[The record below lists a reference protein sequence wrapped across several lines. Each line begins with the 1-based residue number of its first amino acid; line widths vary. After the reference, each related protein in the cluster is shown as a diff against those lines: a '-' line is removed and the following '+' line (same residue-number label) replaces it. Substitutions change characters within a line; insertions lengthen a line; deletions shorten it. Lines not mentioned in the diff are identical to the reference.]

1 MFRNPTKLGVS
12 AAELIDKAGLKGLC
26 IGGAMVSYKHA
37 NFFVNIGG
45 STSQDML
52 NLIALVK
59 DKVDKKFGVELEEE
73 VLYFQPYCN
82 QCSKK
87 Y

>member
-1 MFRNPTKLGVS
+1 MFRNPTNLGVS
-12 AAELIDKAGLKGLC
+12 AAELIDKTGLKGSS
-26 IGGAMVSYKHA
+26 IGGAMVSHIHA

-59 DKVDKKFGVELEEE
+59 GKVDKKFGVELEEE
-73 VLYFQPYCN
+73 VQYYPYCN
-82 QCSKK
+82 
-87 Y
+87 YINRER